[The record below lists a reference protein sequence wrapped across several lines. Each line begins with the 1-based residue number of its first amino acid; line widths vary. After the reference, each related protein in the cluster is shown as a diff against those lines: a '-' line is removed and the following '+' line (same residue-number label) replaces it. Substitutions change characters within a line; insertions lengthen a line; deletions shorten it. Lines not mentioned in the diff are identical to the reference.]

1 MCLSVVDVRSTLAAP
16 RSHGR
21 SAGQRTVGAGARMT
35 ADNTFLAPCLPGRL
49 ASVRRQRPGAV
60 PALSP
65 GRPRRAIHSFRR
77 RSRGPDVSEARQQQL
92 WRRAGRLPQGAV
104 VLVAPLCAI
113 VLTGWVFQG
122 RDVLAAALPTV
133 PSMVPTSAA
142 GLLLASV
149 AIAWL
154 LRGSPTRQWLAGL
167 AAALVTVSSATTLLS
182 YVWHPD
188 VLAVMGVLLERRM
201 SPQTASSLMLL
212 GLALLAVDRRGRST
226 AHSQLLALAAM
237 LIPLTVLLGYA
248 FAEHRIY
255 RMRGDIGTAPH
266 TAVAQLLL
274 ALGVLFLRPDQ
285 GPVATVTSVAAGGVM
300 ARRLLFAGLL
310 PVGVGVLVDMG
321 VRRALVD
328 ARLAWPLFAMAMMV
342 SLAAVVWRAAAV
354 SNQLHLEQER
364 ARRKA
369 GAEAEQQR
377 QLAVENARLAHAA
390 ERAARQRED
399 VLAIVSHDLKNP
411 LATVRLS
418 AAVLHQKLARLPGGE
433 ALVSRVE
440 AMDRA
445 AVNMLGLITRL
456 LDAARLDAGQPLA
469 VEPRL
474 EPMGELV
481 GEALALIE
489 PQASRGDLRLEQHL
503 PPGLTALCDRERVLQ
518 VLANLLGNAV
528 KFTPAGGTVTVE
540 ALADDA
546 EVRVAVRDTGPGIPE
561 DEQPRLF
568 QRHWQSRATAA
579 RGSGLGLY
587 IAKGLVEAHGGRLW
601 VDSTLGAGSTFTFTL
616 PLPPERRPPH
626 PTLDSPRAEV

>member
-1 MCLSVVDVRSTLAAP
+1 
-16 RSHGR
+16 
-21 SAGQRTVGAGARMT
+21 
-35 ADNTFLAPCLPGRL
+35 
-49 ASVRRQRPGAV
+49 
-60 PALSP
+60 
-65 GRPRRAIHSFRR
+65 
-77 RSRGPDVSEARQQQL
+77 VSEARQQQL

-201 SPQTASSLMLL
+201 SPQTASSLVLL

>member
-1 MCLSVVDVRSTLAAP
+1 
-16 RSHGR
+16 
-21 SAGQRTVGAGARMT
+21 
-35 ADNTFLAPCLPGRL
+35 
-49 ASVRRQRPGAV
+49 
-60 PALSP
+60 
-65 GRPRRAIHSFRR
+65 
-77 RSRGPDVSEARQQQL
+77 VSEARQQQL

>member
-1 MCLSVVDVRSTLAAP
+1 M
-16 RSHGR
+16 
-21 SAGQRTVGAGARMT
+21 
-35 ADNTFLAPCLPGRL
+35 
-49 ASVRRQRPGAV
+49 
-60 PALSP
+60 
-65 GRPRRAIHSFRR
+65 
-77 RSRGPDVSEARQQQL
+77 SEARQQQL

>member
-1 MCLSVVDVRSTLAAP
+1 M
-16 RSHGR
+16 
-21 SAGQRTVGAGARMT
+21 
-35 ADNTFLAPCLPGRL
+35 
-49 ASVRRQRPGAV
+49 
-60 PALSP
+60 
-65 GRPRRAIHSFRR
+65 
-77 RSRGPDVSEARQQQL
+77 DVSEARQQQL

-201 SPQTASSLMLL
+201 SPQTASSLVLL